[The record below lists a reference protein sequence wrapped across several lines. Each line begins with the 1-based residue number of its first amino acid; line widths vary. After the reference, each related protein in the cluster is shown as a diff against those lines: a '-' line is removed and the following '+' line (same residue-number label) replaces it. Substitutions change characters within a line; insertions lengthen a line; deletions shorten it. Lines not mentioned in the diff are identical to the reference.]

1 LTQSTIT
8 VTEGQVAP
16 DFTLQDDRGE
26 SVSLSK
32 LRGKPVVLFF
42 YPKDDT
48 SGCTIEV
55 CSFRDHLPRLE
66 GLDAV
71 VLGISPDSAKS
82 HRKFKEKFQLTYPL
96 LVDEEHKVAEKYGVW
111 GEKMLYG
118 RKYMGV
124 MRTTFIIGRDGRI
137 AKVFEKVKPEEHA
150 VEVAEAVAGL

>member
-1 LTQSTIT
+1 MTDPAKLA
-8 VTEGQVAP
+8 GKPAP

-55 CSFRDHLPRLE
+55 CSFRDHLPRLL

>member
-1 LTQSTIT
+1 
-8 VTEGQVAP
+8 VTAPDKLAGKAAP
-16 DFTLQDDRGE
+16 DFTLQTDSGE
-26 SVSLSK
+26 SLTLSK

-55 CSFRDHLPRLE
+55 CSFRDHLPRLQDV
-66 GLDAV
+66 DAI

-96 LVDEEHKVAEKYGVW
+96 LVDEEHTVAERYGVW

-124 MRTTFIIGRDGRI
+124 MRTTFIIGRDGKV

-150 VEVAEAVAGL
+150 IEVAEAVAEL

>member
-1 LTQSTIT
+1 M
-8 VTEGQVAP
+8 TEPATLAGKTAP
-16 DFTLQDDRGE
+16 DFTLETDSGD
-26 SVSLSK
+26 SVTLSR

-48 SGCTIEV
+48 TGCTKEA

-66 GLDAV
+66 GFDAV

-124 MRTTFIIGRDGRI
+124 MRTTFIIGRDGKV

-150 VEVAEAVAGL
+150 GEVAHALERSSG